1 MKRPRLT
8 KPMEWALFY
17 LKFRPR
23 SVAETRRYLHQ
34 KSVTQSWT
42 EEEVENTITR
52 LIELSLLN
60 DEEFARR
67 FIDSQVNRIK
77 KGKRWFQQKL
87 SMAGISSDITESMLG
102 EVAKTDMDRA
112 LELLKKKF
120 GEEGNLDKAD
130 VAKAQRLL
138 LSRGFSW
145 SNVSSALASW
155 RKKE

>member
-23 SVAETRRYLHQ
+23 SIAETRRYLHQ
-34 KSVTQSWT
+34 KSSALSWS
-42 EEEVENTITR
+42 EEEMEQTITR
-52 LIELSLLN
+52 LIELSLL
-60 DEEFARR
+60 DDVDFTKR

-77 KGKRWFQQKL
+77 KGRRWFQQKL
-87 SMAGISSDITESMLG
+87 AMAGIPPEIMEEALNEIG
-102 EVAKTDMDRA
+102 KTDMGRA
-112 LELLKKKF
+112 VELLIKKF
-120 GEEGNLDKAD
+120 GEEGNLDKTQL
-130 VAKAQRLL
+130 AKAQRLL

-145 SNVSSALASW
+145 SDTSSALASW